1 MYYLEGRYHEGW
13 AAIEPMLQSQQRG
26 AMSRAVLLLD
36 RLGRTNDAERLA
48 RFALN
53 RYPDNLSTRC
63 DLLEVLWRQ
72 GKYAEAGTII
82 KASPSP
88 PNAWEWRSVIG
99 KRFTEVFR
107 GQSSEKSLHAFS
119 GLLSAGSGSWFLL
132 ELAKEVNEAGNP
144 DLAFQMASQLRS
156 AGMEDMHLRVEAY
169 HFLKLAQ
176 GQSKAMEWIS
186 NVIPTTGK
194 NPLSMFAFT
203 NNEFELL
210 WDLQNLPEPQ
220 DHPEFVWLMRAA
232 ASAKM
237 GPDKDPHHDDLVRY
251 YRNSPQ
257 GPYDVIGRYLIGLV
271 TEEQILALAID
282 PKKRC
287 EIAYYIGLRAQG
299 EGRTE
304 DASDWYRVSIETGLI
319 NNGEY
324 RWAYTTLNRWNTQG
338 KPLSQVAVGH

>member
-1 MYYLEGRYHEGW
+1 MYYLEGRYQEGW
-13 AAIEPMLQSQQRG
+13 AAIQSVLQSQQGG

-36 RLGRTNDAERLA
+36 RLGRTNDAEKLA

-53 RYPDNLSTRC
+53 RYPGSLPNRC
-63 DLLEVLWRQ
+63 DLLEILWRQ
-72 GKYAEAGTII
+72 GKYVEAATII

-99 KRFTEVFR
+99 KRFTEVFQ
-107 GQSSEKSLHAFS
+107 GQSSEKPLQAFS
-119 GLLSAGSGSWFLL
+119 AFLSAGSGSWFLL
-132 ELAKEVNEAGNP
+132 ELVKQVNEGGNP

-176 GQSKAMEWIS
+176 GQSKALQWIG
-186 NVIPTTGK
+186 NVVPTPGR

-210 WDLQNLPEPQ
+210 WDLPNLPESQ

-232 ASAKM
+232 ASAKI
-237 GPDKDPHHDDLVRY
+237 GSDKDPHHDDLVRY
-251 YRNSPQ
+251 YKNASQ
-257 GPYDVIGRYLIGLV
+257 GPYDVIGRYLIGLA

-304 DASDWYRVSIETGLI
+304 DASDWYRVSIETGLT

-324 RWAYTTLNRWNTQG
+324 RWAYTTLNQWNTQG
-338 KPLSQVAVGH
+338 KPLSQITVGH